1 MRKKKL
7 TNHVVVLLD
16 DESFSL
22 VKQITEADEI
32 SISEYV
38 RGLIEKEIAPIKM
51 MMEESNE

>member
-1 MRKKKL
+1 MRKRKL

-51 MMEESNE
+51 MGESNE

>member
-1 MRKKKL
+1 MRKRKL
-7 TNHVVVLLD
+7 TNHVVTILD

-51 MMEESNE
+51 MEESNG